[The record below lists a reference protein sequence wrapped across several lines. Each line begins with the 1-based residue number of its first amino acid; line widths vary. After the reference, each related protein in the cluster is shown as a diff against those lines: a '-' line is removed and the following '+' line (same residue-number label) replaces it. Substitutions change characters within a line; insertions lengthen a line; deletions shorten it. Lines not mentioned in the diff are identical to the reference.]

1 MLSAAKVRLS
11 GENTKEIMKFLRIF
25 KRKYHR
31 VSFNGKLF
39 LEKRKAL
46 RLFFAQKCCVFRYF
60 VVPLHCW
67 NGSRYRTCLISRRDN
82 HTKIQYKC
90 ERTVCLMKSDG
101 FYYCSKRNALRNKS
115 YI

>member
-11 GENTKEIMKFLRIF
+11 KQNTKKIMKFLCIF

-60 VVPLHCW
+60 AVPLHCW
-67 NGSRYRTCLISRRDN
+67 NGSRYHTCLISRRDN

-90 ERTVCLMKSDG
+90 E
-101 FYYCSKRNALRNKS
+101 
-115 YI
+115 